1 MTPTYLLVE
10 PSHYEVSYSINPW
23 MKPGVWSE
31 HPEQHLAEARA
42 AFTALKIALRDAGGE
57 VRVTD
62 GAPGLPDMVF
72 PANAGIVLDRKALV
86 ASFRHPQRQ
95 GEEAVFK
102 SVFERLQA
110 EGVLDQVESL
120 PAGMFQE
127 GAGDCI
133 WDRTRSLAW
142 TGYGPRS
149 SPEAPAHIARVFD
162 IDIVRLELA
171 TEQFYHLDTCFCV
184 LPHGEV
190 FYYPA
195 AFTKAGLGL
204 IRDVVPADR
213 LMEAT
218 ADDAARFCVNAVA
231 IDRTI
236 VMAQP
241 TARLKQRFAERGYM
255 VKEVGL
261 APFIL
266 SGGGAYCMTL
276 RLDLATRG
284 HSAGVDQDLDPS
296 EA

>member
-1 MTPTYLLVE
+1 MPTYLLVD
-10 PSHYEVSYSINPW
+10 PAHYEVSYAINPW
-23 MKPGVWSE
+23 MKPGTWSE
-31 HPEQHLAEARA
+31 HPERHLAEART
-42 AFTALKIALRDAGGE
+42 AFSSLKRALREAGGDIE
-57 VRVTD
+57 TAPGVR
-62 GAPGLPDMVF
+62 GLPDMVF
-72 PANAGIVLDRKALV
+72 PANGGIVFDRKALV

-95 GEEAVFK
+95 GEEAAFRAVFQGM
-102 SVFERLQA
+102 RDRGL
-110 EGVLDQVESL
+110 LDEVIDL
-120 PAGMFQE
+120 PQGMFQE

-142 TGYGPRS
+142 TGFGPRS
-149 SPEAPAHIARVFD
+149 AAGAPDHIAGVFD

-190 FYYPA
+190 FFYPP
-195 AFTKAGLGL
+195 AFTREGVSL

-213 LMEAT
+213 LMEAS
-218 ADDAARFCVNAVA
+218 AEDAARFCVNAVA
-231 IDRTI
+231 VDRTI
-236 VMAQP
+236 VMAEP
-241 TARLKQRFAERGYM
+241 TQRLKDRFAERGYM

-276 RLDLATRG
+276 RMDLVTRG
-284 HSAGVDQDLDPS
+284 TDHDTD